1 MSVVAARGFRAAGTT
16 AGIKASGAQDMALV
30 VADDSVP
37 AAGVFTTSRTAAPPV
52 EISRAHL
59 ASGTARAIIVN
70 SGSANAGTGDGGR
83 DDARAMAAA
92 VAAELQCDPT
102 EIIVC
107 STGPIGGRLPMNRI
121 LDAVPVLFAGLGE
134 GADRAEAAARGILTT
149 DSVPKTAT
157 VTRGAWTV
165 GGMAKGA
172 GMVRPDMATM
182 LAFLTTDAVA
192 TSQALQDALT
202 AAADATFNALNIDG
216 CQSTNDTVVI
226 LASGAS
232 GIEPSAEQLGEAVE
246 AVCRDLASQMA
257 QDAEGASKVV
267 ELEIFGAEDNR
278 SARRLGM
285 AIADSALVRS
295 SFFGAD
301 PNWGRVL
308 AALGVAGEPVDPDR
322 VEIAY
327 DGTVV
332 CREGVAAR
340 FDDAEL
346 SGRLA
351 GDFTMSVHVGT
362 GPGHAV
368 VTTTDLTPDYVIFNG
383 ERS

>member
-1 MSVVAARGFRAAGTT
+1 MSVVTARGFRAAGSA
-16 AGIKASGAQDMALV
+16 AGIKSSGAHDMALV
-30 VADDSVP
+30 VADESVS
-37 AAGVFTTSRTAAPPV
+37 AAGIFTTSRTAAPPV
-52 EISRAHL
+52 EVSRAHL
-59 ASGTARAIIVN
+59 SSGTARAIIVN
-70 SGSANAGTGDGGR
+70 SGSANAGTGEAGR
-83 DDARAMAAA
+83 ADALSMASA
-92 VAAELQCDPT
+92 VAAELRCDPT

-107 STGPIGGRLPMNRI
+107 STGPIGGRLPMDCI
-121 LDAVPVLFAGLGE
+121 LGAIPGLVAGLGR
-134 GADRAEAAARGILTT
+134 DPDQAEASARGILTT

-157 VTRGAWTV
+157 TARGAWTV

-192 TSQALQDALT
+192 TSEALHDALT
-202 AAADATFNALNIDG
+202 KAADVTFNALNIDG

-232 GIEPSAEQLGEAVE
+232 GVEPSDDELAEAVE
-246 AVCRDLASQMA
+246 AVCRELAAQMA
-257 QDAEGASKVV
+257 RDAEGASKVV
-267 ELEIFGAEDNR
+267 ELEIFGAADDR

-285 AIADSALVRS
+285 AVADSALVRS

-308 AALGVAGEPVDPDR
+308 AALGVAGEPVEADH
-322 VEIAY
+322 VQISY

-332 CREGVAAR
+332 CRGGVAAG

-346 SGRLA
+346 SARLS
-351 GDFTMSVHVGT
+351 GDFTVSVHVGT
-362 GPGHAV
+362 GPGQAV
-368 VTTTDLTPDYVIFNG
+368 VTTTDLTPDYVVFNG

>member
-1 MSVVAARGFRAAGTT
+1 MSVVAARGFRAAGAA
-16 AGIKASGAQDMALV
+16 AGIKASGAPDMALV
-30 VADDSVP
+30 VADESVP

-52 EISRAHL
+52 EVSRAHL
-59 ASGTARAIIVN
+59 VSGTVRAIIVN

-92 VAAELQCDPT
+92 VADELGCDPT

-107 STGPIGGRLPMNRI
+107 STGPIGGRLPMDCI
-121 LDAVPVLFAGLGE
+121 LGAVPGLVAGLGD
-134 GADRAEAAARGILTT
+134 GADHAEDAARGILTT
-149 DSVPKTAT
+149 DSVPKMATAS
-157 VTRGAWTV
+157 RRDWTV

-192 TSQALQDALT
+192 TPQVLQEALI
-202 AAADATFNALNIDG
+202 AATDVTFNALNIDG
-216 CQSTNDTVVI
+216 CQSTNDTVVL

-232 GIEPSAEQLGEAVE
+232 GIEPSAEELGDVVE

-257 QDAEGASKVV
+257 RDAEGASKVV
-267 ELEIFGAEDNR
+267 ELQISGATDVR

-322 VEIAY
+322 VQIAY

-332 CREGVAAR
+332 CRDGVAAR

-346 SGRLA
+346 SARLA
-351 GDFTMSVHVGT
+351 GNFSVSVQVGT
-362 GPGHAV
+362 GSGQAV
-368 VTTTDLTPDYVIFNG
+368 VTTTDLTPDYVVFNG

>member
-1 MSVVAARGFRAAGTT
+1 MTL
-16 AGIKASGAQDMALV
+16 I
-30 VADDSVP
+30 VADGSVP

-52 EISRAHL
+52 EVSRSHL
-59 ASGTARAIIVN
+59 ASGRARAIIVN

-92 VAAELQCDPT
+92 VAEELECEPT
-102 EIIVC
+102 EVIVC
-107 STGPIGGRLPMNRI
+107 STGPIGGRLPMDCI
-121 LDAVPVLFAGLGE
+121 LDAVPVLVASLGD
-134 GADRAEAAARGILTT
+134 GGDHSEAAAWGILTT
-149 DSVPKTAT
+149 DSVPKTTT
-157 VTRGAWTV
+157 VSRGDWTV
-165 GGMAKGA
+165 GGIAKGA

-192 TSQALQDALT
+192 TPQALHDALT
-202 AAADATFNALNIDG
+202 AAAEVTFNALNIDG

-232 GIEPSAEQLGEAVE
+232 GVEPPADQLGEAVE

-257 QDAEGASKVV
+257 RDAEGASKVV
-267 ELEIFGAEDNR
+267 ELRISGAADDR
-278 SARRLGM
+278 SARLLGM
-285 AIADSALVRS
+285 GIADSALVRS
-295 SFFGAD
+295 SFFGGD

-308 AALGVAGEPVDPDR
+308 AALGVAGEPVDSDH
-322 VEIAY
+322 VQIAY

-332 CREGVAAR
+332 CRDGVAAP

-346 SGRLA
+346 SARLG
-351 GDFTMSVHVGT
+351 GDFTVTVQVGT
-362 GPGHAV
+362 GPGRAL